1 MTTRTILY
9 VDDDPDDTE
18 LFSEVVKERHPQYVV
33 KSANNGFEAIKQLHK
48 AKSNHVLP
56 CLIIMD
62 INMPIFNG
70 KDAMLQIK
78 RDNQFKTIP
87 IVMFTTSPKQPDDTI
102 FVEHGVDIIQKPASY
117 DMLKI
122 VVDDLLTRCTSGN
135 ESFSF

>member
-1 MTTRTILY
+1 MMTNRTILY

-18 LFSEVVKERHPQYVV
+18 LFSEVVKERHPEYTV
-33 KSANNGFEAIKQLHK
+33 KAANNGFEAIKQLHK
-48 AKSNHVLP
+48 AKSNHILP

-87 IVMFTTSPKQPDDTI
+87 IVMFTTSPKQPDDSI
-102 FVEHGVDIIQKPASY
+102 FVQYGVDIIQKPASY

-122 VVDDLLTRCTSGN
+122 VVDDLLSRCAMNN
-135 ESFSF
+135 EFSF

>member
-1 MTTRTILY
+1 MLNRTILY

-18 LFSEVVKERHPQYVV
+18 LFCEVVKEYHPGYNV

-48 AKSNHVLP
+48 GKTNHSLP
-56 CLIIMD
+56 CLIVMD

-78 RDNQFKTIP
+78 RDNEFRTIP
-87 IVMFTTSPKQPDDTI
+87 IVMFTTSPKQPDDSI
-102 FVEHGVDIIQKPASY
+102 FVEHGVDIIQKPASF

-122 VVDDLLTRCTSGN
+122 VVAELLTRCREN
-135 ESFSF
+135 ECSF